1 MNDTNTTPSAELE
14 ADTVR
19 QALLDLA
26 DDCRSSG
33 EQPATAS
40 RVELLEQLLTPAV
53 CQQLSIYTLPQ
64 QFLLSVVM
72 PVYNERATV
81 EEIVRRVSRC
91 GIRCEIII
99 VDDGSTDGTR
109 DILSSWH
116 DREGIR
122 VIFHDVNQGKG
133 AALKTG
139 FVAAK
144 GDVVV
149 IQDGDL
155 EYDPVE
161 YVKLLQPIIL
171 GKADVVYG
179 SRFSSNDRPVYPYWH
194 QTANRLITLLS
205 NMFTNRKLS
214 DVETCYK
221 MFRREVIDQIA
232 AGLQEKSFGVELEIT
247 AKLAR
252 LPDVKIYERPIS
264 YCARSYA
271 DGKKIGW
278 RDALRAIFCV
288 LRY

>member
-1 MNDTNTTPSAELE
+1 M
-14 ADTVR
+14 
-19 QALLDLA
+19 
-26 DDCRSSG
+26 
-33 EQPATAS
+33 
-40 RVELLEQLLTPAV
+40 
-53 CQQLSIYTLPQ
+53 
-64 QFLLSVVM
+64 
-72 PVYNERATV
+72 
-81 EEIVRRVSRC
+81 
-91 GIRCEIII
+91 
-99 VDDGSTDGTR
+99 
-109 DILSSWH
+109 
-116 DREGIR
+116 
-122 VIFHDVNQGKG
+122 VIDSHHHFWK
-133 AALKTG
+133 
-139 FVAAK
+139 
-144 GDVVV
+144 
-149 IQDGDL
+149 
-155 EYDPVE
+155 YDPVE